1 MKYLLSELLPNGK
14 LINYNNL
21 LYYGDSFNHLIQL
34 ALQSNVDNISSI
46 INNKSQIIVKSDV
59 KNNFQPTNGILYT
72 IDTSHQFF
80 ILMGYVI
87 SRQINDEKDL
97 YWSNGSS
104 GEISL
109 RIGKYWASN
118 NAIHAPFVI
127 IYSNNMVVSITYN
140 TDGFDINGFINTYSN
155 PCIYFYGKQMYDCRF
170 DYYSFTFWQNFKSS
184 IFATYF

>member
-1 MKYLLSELLPNGK
+1 MLYTTLPNGK

-59 KNNFQPTNGILYT
+59 KNSFQPTNGILYT

-87 SRQINDEKDL
+87 SKQINDEQDL

-104 GEISL
+104 GEPWL
-109 RIGKYWASN
+109 RIGQCFASN
-118 NAIHAPFVI
+118 SARPAPFVI
-127 IYSNNMVVSITYN
+127 IYSNNMVISVTSGTSN
-140 TDGFDINGFINTYSN
+140 AFINTYLN

-170 DYYSFTFWQNFKSS
+170 DYYYFT
-184 IFATYF
+184 

>member
-59 KNNFQPTNGILYT
+59 KNSFQPTNGILYT
-72 IDTSHQFF
+72 IDISHHFF

-87 SRQINDEKDL
+87 SKQINDEQDL

-104 GEISL
+104 GELRL
-109 RIGKYWASN
+109 RIGKCWGKN
-118 NAIHAPFVI
+118 NNTIPFVI
-127 IYSNNMVVSITYN
+127 IYSNSMVISITSGIGSLN
-140 TDGFDINGFINTYSN
+140 TNAFINTYSN

-170 DYYSFTFWQNFKSS
+170 DYYYFT
-184 IFATYF
+184 